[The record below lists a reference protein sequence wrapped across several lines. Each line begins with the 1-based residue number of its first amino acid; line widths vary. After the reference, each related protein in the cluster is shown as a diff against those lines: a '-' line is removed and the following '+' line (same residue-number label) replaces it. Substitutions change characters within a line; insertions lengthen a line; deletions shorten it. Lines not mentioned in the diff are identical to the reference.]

1 MSAGG
6 DVLVGVADAPAVV
19 EPAAVG
25 SVLGNP

>member
-1 MSAGG
+1 
-6 DVLVGVADAPAVV
+6 VLVGVADAPAVV